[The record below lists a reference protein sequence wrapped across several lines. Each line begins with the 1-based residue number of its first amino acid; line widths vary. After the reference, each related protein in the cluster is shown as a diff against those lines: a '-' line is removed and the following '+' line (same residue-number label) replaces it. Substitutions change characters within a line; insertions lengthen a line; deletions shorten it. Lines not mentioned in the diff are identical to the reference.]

1 MKNHFMAVLT
11 QISKE
16 LTINNAT
23 AFERKMIHEVAE
35 ELGMAHET
43 AGDKKYIKV
52 WKKMTNDEV
61 AQRYAEL
68 EEAKMEEDLKELKK
82 L

>member
-1 MKNHFMAVLT
+1 M
-11 QISKE
+11 SRE

-35 ELGMAHET
+35 ELSLAHET
-43 AGDKKYIKV
+43 AADKKHIKI

-61 AQRYAEL
+61 SQYYAEL
-68 EEAKMEEDLKELKK
+68 ESLKMEEDIKEMEQLEKRK
-82 L
+82 